1 MDRDEIMR
9 DVRKKKLIMSLT
21 MAVIMS
27 SVMGILF
34 VVIARKNA
42 TPQQLEAMAPLPVML
57 ISSLI
62 ESIVT
67 GVIVAL
73 VIPFGKLGEAL
84 AARLNAKVATLKFN
98 LINSFPFAV
107 GNAIIVGAVCSFIS
121 IAQAHSHMPK
131 EAAPPLFNMWLGQW
145 LKTLPLS
152 IIVSYVLAI
161 IVSPIVFI
169 IIQRSSKSFREEK

>member
-27 SVMGILF
+27 AVMGVLF
-34 VVIARKNA
+34 TLIARKNA
-42 TPQQLEAMAPLPVML
+42 TPQQLEAMAPFPAML
-57 ISSLI
+57 ITSLI
-62 ESIVT
+62 ESIIT
-67 GVIVAL
+67 GIIVAL
-73 VIPFGKLGEAL
+73 IIPFGKIGEAL
-84 AARLNAKVATLKFN
+84 AARSNAKVATLKFN

-107 GNAIIVGAVCSFIS
+107 GNAIIVSAVCSFIS
-121 IAQAHSHMPK
+121 ILKAHSHMPK
-131 EAAPPLFNMWLGQW
+131 EVAPPLLNMWLGQW

-152 IIVSYVLAI
+152 IIVGYVLAI
-161 IVSPIVFI
+161 IISPIVFI

>member
-73 VIPFGKLGEAL
+73 VIPFG
-84 AARLNAKVATLKFN
+84 
-98 LINSFPFAV
+98 
-107 GNAIIVGAVCSFIS
+107 
-121 IAQAHSHMPK
+121 
-131 EAAPPLFNMWLGQW
+131 
-145 LKTLPLS
+145 
-152 IIVSYVLAI
+152 
-161 IVSPIVFI
+161 
-169 IIQRSSKSFREEK
+169 